1 MKIIFLVQLPISLLI
16 ILLPLGFCH
25 NWFVLVFRTILLLSY
40 VIPISLRISLDF
52 SKAYFC
58 YEI

>member
-1 MKIIFLVQLPISLLI
+1 MFIVALLSVV
-16 ILLPLGFCH
+16 LGDTNRLKSAQYGFE
-25 NWFVLVFRTILLLSY
+25 ILLLSY